1 MWDSYS
7 ALKQMIEQKDEVINQ
22 LYNQLSDLQDKVTQ
36 SQSVQQT
43 LFSGGFASSSYH
55 SLKSKQSTKELQ
67 VIADR
72 EFYAADKVITI
83 PFPIVYCII
92 LYTPLGWRR

>member
-22 LYNQLSDLQDKVTQ
+22 LYNQMSDLQDKVTQ
-36 SQSVQQT
+36 SQSVQHT
-43 LFSGGFASSSYH
+43 LFSGGLGAASSYYSM
-55 SLKSKQSTKELQ
+55 KNNKQSTKELQ

-72 EFYAADKVITI
+72 EFYAADKVS
-83 PFPIVYCII
+83 
-92 LYTPLGWRR
+92 